1 MGEREHLNRPFPL
14 SLVPGTPMEITAAY
28 VHIPFCVRKCL
39 YCDFNS
45 YPGKESL
52 YEPYVDALKTEIA
65 RAGERYPDVR
75 ISTIYFGGGTPN
87 VLSADQLGSI
97 LAQIRES
104 FRIAADAEI
113 SSEANPGVIGDQS
126 PVISGRQSP
135 TLPSSHTPT
144 PLRRAGFNRLSLG
157 VQSFHDDELR
167 LLGRI
172 HSAAEA
178 VQAFGDAREAGFE
191 NISIDLMY
199 GIPGQTLE
207 SWRETLRQ
215 AVDLG
220 SEHVS
225 LYSLTVEEGTPFH
238 AMQVE
243 GRLTLPGDDV
253 EADMYEEAIRT
264 LTSAGF
270 VHYEISNFARPG
282 FECRHNITYWHN
294 EPYFG
299 FGAGATGFLP
309 LTYHESRVTSVPSI
323 EEYLHRI
330 QSGESP
336 AECKEHLTGKPA
348 MGETMFLGL
357 RMLSGVDIES
367 FSRRYG
373 VLPQEV
379 FPQEIADLTNRGLIE
394 ISSGAI
400 RLTRQGL
407 FLANDVFAEFVG

>member
-1 MGEREHLNRPFPL
+1 M
-14 SLVPGTPMEITAAY
+14 TITAAY
-28 VHIPFCVRKCL
+28 VHIPFCIRKCL

-45 YPGKESL
+45 FPGNEEL
-52 YEPYVDALKTEIA
+52 YQSYVEALRAEIRQAAKRFPDA
-65 RAGERYPDVR
+65 R

-87 VLSADQLGSI
+87 VLSSEQLACI
-97 LAQIRES
+97 LGEIRQS
-104 FRIAADAEI
+104 FEIDENAEI
-113 SSEANPGVIGDQS
+113 STEANPGAVSHS
-126 PVISGRQSP
+126 PSP
-135 TLPSSHTPT
+135 PFSLSSRS
-144 PLRRAGFNRLSLG
+144 LRAAGFNRLSLG
-157 VQSFHDDELR
+157 VQSFHDAELR

-172 HSAAEA
+172 HSAGEA
-178 VQAFGDAREAGFE
+178 VQAFRDARAAGFGS
-191 NISIDLMY
+191 ISIDLMY

-207 SWRETLRQ
+207 SWQDTLRQ

-253 EADMYEEAIRT
+253 EADMYEEAIST

-299 FGAGATGFLP
+299 FGSGATGFVP
-309 LTYHESRVTSVPSI
+309 VTDYESRITNVASVD
-323 EEYLHRI
+323 EYIRRI
-330 QSGESP
+330 QAGESP
-336 AECKEHLTGKPA
+336 VECEEHLTGKPA

-357 RMLSGVDIES
+357 RLLSGVEIDA
-367 FSRRYG
+367 FARRYG
-373 VLPQEV
+373 VLPQEA
-379 FPQEIADLTNRGLIE
+379 FPQEIANLTSRGLIE
-394 ISSGAI
+394 ISHGQL
-400 RLTRQGL
+400 RLTRRGL
-407 FLANDVFAEFVG
+407 FLANDVFSEFVG